1 MNVEKIRADF
11 PILRNKIYGK
21 RLSYLD
27 NAASSQK
34 PMQVVESISASYT
47 KGYSNV
53 HRGAHYLGNLVT
65 DKYEKTRSIIK
76 SFINA
81 KSDKEVIFTRGAT
94 EAINLVASSYAVK
107 NLKQDDEIIITLLE
121 HHSNIVPWY
130 LLKERYG
137 IKLNFAKIDDNG
149 NIDLDFFKSLF
160 NAKTKFVSVSH
171 LSNVLGTV
179 MPAKELVKIAHS
191 YNVPVLLDGCQAI
204 PHIKVDVQDLDC
216 DFYVFSGHKIYG
228 PTGVGVLYGKHSL
241 LSDLPPYSGGGEM
254 INEVTTDKISF
265 REVPYRFEAGTPPII
280 QVIGLGAA
288 INYFSSL
295 NPTAIDAHE
304 DKLLSYAT
312 EKLSEIDNLKIVGS
326 AKKKKSIISFTM
338 KGIHPHDIATVVD
351 REGVAIRAGHH
362 CCQPLMNFLKLPA
375 TARASLAMYN
385 NEEDIDKLF
394 ESLIKCK
401 KMFS

>member
-1 MNVEKIRADF
+1 MSNALGHINDIKKI
-11 PILRNKIYGK
+11 
-21 RLSYLD
+21 
-27 NAASSQK
+27 
-34 PMQVVESISASYT
+34 T
-47 KGYSNV
+47 
-53 HRGAHYLGNLVT
+53 
-65 DKYEKTRSIIK
+65 
-76 SFINA
+76 
-81 KSDKEVIFTRGAT
+81 T
-94 EAINLVASSYAVK
+94 EAK
-107 NLKQDDEIIITLLE
+107 KR
-121 HHSNIVPWY
+121 NILTIV
-130 LLKERYG
+130 
-137 IKLNFAKIDDNG
+137 
-149 NIDLDFFKSLF
+149 
-160 NAKTKFVSVSH
+160 
-171 LSNVLGTV
+171 
-179 MPAKELVKIAHS
+179 
-191 YNVPVLLDGCQAI
+191 DGCQYIA
-204 PHIKVDVQDLDC
+204 HGKVDVQDLGC

-338 KGIHPHDIATVVD
+338 KGIHPHDNATVVD

-385 NEEDIDKLF
+385 NEEDIDKLY